1 MTVLHILTGE
11 YPPQPGG
18 VGDYCALVAAGVVA
32 EGRGV
37 HVWCPGHD
45 ARRTEASGVEVHRVD
60 RLFSL
65 GGLGRLALALDRWPA
80 PRSLLLQYAPNAF
93 GLQGMNVPLCVWLLT
108 RSRRDDVRVMF
119 HEPYFY
125 FGWRRPHRNVL
136 AVVQRLMAVLLLG
149 ASRRVY
155 LSSATWE
162 RCLSPYMWLG
172 GRQLM
177 WLPVPSNVPRCEDE
191 PAIDRCRLE
200 LTGGSPDAS
209 LIGHFGTYGDQIRP
223 LLEACLAGVAARH
236 PGLRVAC
243 LGRNGE
249 TFVAGLEAR
258 IPSLRGR
265 VVASGDLAPE
275 AVAAHLRACNLVVQ
289 PFPDGVTT
297 RRTSLMASLAN
308 GCPTVTTIGPLTEPL
323 WADESGV
330 ALAPVGDTA
339 ALVDLV
345 VALLRDDGRRS
356 ALGRAGHLLYDTR
369 FAVRH
374 TVRHLSDQPG
384 YPDGRA
390 RAGDAEHPA

>member
-1 MTVLHILTGE
+1 MGEPILHILTGE
-11 YPPQPGG
+11 YPPRPGG
-18 VGDYCALVAAGVVA
+18 VGDYCAQVAAGLAA

-37 HVWCPGHD
+37 HVWCPGRD
-45 ARRTEASGVEVHRVD
+45 ARRTEASGVEVHRVA
-60 RLFSL
+60 RLFSP
-65 GGLGRLALALDRWPA
+65 GGLGRLARALDRWPA
-80 PRSLLLQYAPNAF
+80 PRSLLLQYTPNAL
-93 GLQGMNVPLCVWLLT
+93 GVRGMNVPLCVWLLM

-162 RCLSPYMWLG
+162 RSLSPYMWLG

-177 WLPVPSNVPRCEDE
+177 WLPIPSNVPRCENE
-191 PAIDRCRLE
+191 VAIERCRLE
-200 LTGGSPDAS
+200 LTGGSPDTP

-223 LLEACLAGVAARH
+223 LLEACLAGVAARL
-236 PGLRVAC
+236 PGLCVAC
-243 LGRNGE
+243 LGRHGE

-258 IPSLRGR
+258 VPSLRGR
-265 VVASGDLAPE
+265 VVASGGLAPE
-275 AVAAHLRACNLVVQ
+275 AVAAHLRACDLVVQ

-297 RRTSLMASLAN
+297 RRTSLMASLVN

-323 WADESGV
+323 WTDESGV
-330 ALAPVGDTA
+330 AMAPVGDTA

-345 VALLRDDGRRS
+345 VGLLRDEARRA
-356 ALGRAGHLLYDTR
+356 ALGRAGYRLYDTR
-369 FAVRH
+369 FALRH

-384 YPDGRA
+384 HPVPVRA
-390 RAGDAEHPA
+390 AR

>member
-18 VGDYCALVAAGVVA
+18 VGDYCALVAAGVAA

-65 GGLGRLALALDRWPA
+65 GGLGRLARALDRWPA

-93 GLQGMNVPLCVWLLT
+93 GLQGMNIPLCVWLLT

-191 PAIDRCRLE
+191 AAIDRCRLE

-209 LIGHFGTYGDQIRP
+209 LVGHFGTYGDHIRP
-223 LLEACLAGVAARH
+223 LLEACLTGVAARH

-243 LGRNGE
+243 LGRNSE
-249 TFVAGLEAR
+249 TFVAGLETR

-265 VVASGDLAPE
+265 VVASSGLAPE
-275 AVAAHLRACNLVVQ
+275 AVAAHLRACDLVVQ
-289 PFPDGVTT
+289 PFAEGVTT

-308 GCPTVTTIGPLTEPL
+308 GCPTVTTIGPFTEPL

-345 VALLRDDGRRS
+345 VALLKDDAGRS
-356 ALGRAGHLLYDTR
+356 ALGRAGHRLYDTR
-369 FAVRH
+369 FALRH
-374 TVRHLSDQPG
+374 TVRHLSDQSG
-384 YPDGRA
+384 YPDERA

>member
-1 MTVLHILTGE
+1 MGEPILHILTGE
-11 YPPQPGG
+11 YPPRPGG
-18 VGDYCALVAAGVVA
+18 VGDYCAQVAAGLAA

-37 HVWCPGHD
+37 HVWCPGRD
-45 ARRTEASGVEVHRVD
+45 ARRTEASGVEVHRVA
-60 RLFSL
+60 RLFSP
-65 GGLGRLALALDRWPA
+65 GGLGRLARALDRWPA
-80 PRSLLLQYAPNAF
+80 PRSLLLQYTPNAL
-93 GLQGMNVPLCVWLLT
+93 GVRGMNVPLCVWLLM

-162 RCLSPYMWLG
+162 RSLSPYMWLG

-177 WLPVPSNVPRCEDE
+177 WLPIPSNVPRCENE
-191 PAIDRCRLE
+191 VAIERCRLE
-200 LTGGSPDAS
+200 LTGGSPDTP

-223 LLEACLAGVAARH
+223 LLEACLAGVAARL
-236 PGLRVAC
+236 PGLCVAC
-243 LGRNGE
+243 LGRHGE

-258 IPSLRGR
+258 VPSLRGR
-265 VVASGDLAPE
+265 VVASGGLAPE
-275 AVAAHLRACNLVVQ
+275 AVAAHLRACDLVVQ

-297 RRTSLMASLAN
+297 RRTSLMASLVN

-323 WADESGV
+323 WTDESGV
-330 ALAPVGDTA
+330 AMAPVGDTA

-345 VALLRDDGRRS
+345 VGLLRDEARR
-356 ALGRAGHLLYDTR
+356 ADLGRAGYRLYDTR

-384 YPDGRA
+384 HPVPVRA
-390 RAGDAEHPA
+390 AR

>member
-1 MTVLHILTGE
+1 MSEPVLHILTGE
-11 YPPQPGG
+11 YPPQLGG
-18 VGDYCALVAAGVVA
+18 VGDYCALVAAGLAA

-37 HVWCPGHD
+37 HVWCPGSD
-45 ARRTEASGVEVHRVD
+45 ARHTEASGVEVHRVAQ
-60 RLFSL
+60 LFSPW
-65 GGLGRLALALDRWPA
+65 GLGRLARALNRWPA

-93 GLQGMNVPLCVWLLT
+93 GLRGMNVPLCVWLLT

-125 FGWRRPHRNVL
+125 FGWRRPHRNIL
-136 AVVQRLMAVLLLG
+136 AVVQRLMVVLLLG

-162 RCLSPYMWLG
+162 RRLSPYLWFG

-177 WLPVPSNVPRCEDE
+177 WLPIPSNVPRCEDE
-191 PAIDRCRLE
+191 ATIGRCRLE
-200 LTGGSPDAS
+200 LTGGSPDS
-209 LIGHFGTYGDQIRP
+209 PLIGHFGTYGDHIRP
-223 LLEACLAGVAARH
+223 LLDACLAGIAARH

-249 TFVAGLEAR
+249 AFVAGLEAR
-258 IPSLRGR
+258 VPSLRGR
-265 VVASGDLAPE
+265 VVASGGLAPE
-275 AVAAHLRACNLVVQ
+275 AVAAHLRACDLVVQ

-308 GCPTVTTIGPLTEPL
+308 GCPTVTTIGPLTEAL
-323 WADESGV
+323 WVDESGV

-345 VALLRDDGRRS
+345 VALLRDGARRT
-356 ALGRAGHLLYDTR
+356 ALGRAGHRLYDTR

-374 TVRHLSDQPG
+374 TVRLLSDQTGHSVPV
-384 YPDGRA
+384 PAA
-390 RAGDAEHPA
+390 R

>member
-1 MTVLHILTGE
+1 MGEPILHILTGE
-11 YPPQPGG
+11 YPPRPGG
-18 VGDYCALVAAGVVA
+18 VGDYCAQVAAGLAA

-37 HVWCPGHD
+37 HVWCPGRD
-45 ARRTEASGVEVHRVD
+45 ARRTEASGVEVHRVA
-60 RLFSL
+60 RLFSP
-65 GGLGRLALALDRWPA
+65 GGLGRLARALDRWPA
-80 PRSLLLQYAPNAF
+80 PRSLLLQYTPNAL
-93 GLQGMNVPLCVWLLT
+93 GVRGMNVPLCVWLLM

-162 RCLSPYMWLG
+162 RSLSPYMWLG

-177 WLPVPSNVPRCEDE
+177 WLPIPSNVPRCENE
-191 PAIDRCRLE
+191 VAIERCRLE
-200 LTGGSPDAS
+200 LTGGSPDTP

-223 LLEACLAGVAARH
+223 LLEACLAGVAARL
-236 PGLRVAC
+236 PGLYVAC
-243 LGRNGE
+243 LGRHGE

-258 IPSLRGR
+258 VPSLRGR
-265 VVASGDLAPE
+265 VVASGGLAPE
-275 AVAAHLRACNLVVQ
+275 AVAAHLRACDLVVQ

-297 RRTSLMASLAN
+297 RRTSLMASLVN

-323 WADESGV
+323 WTDESGV
-330 ALAPVGDTA
+330 AMAPVGDTA
-339 ALVDLV
+339 ALVGLV
-345 VALLRDDGRRS
+345 VGLLRDEARRA
-356 ALGRAGHLLYDTR
+356 ALGRAGYRLYDTR
-369 FAVRH
+369 FALRH

-384 YPDGRA
+384 HPVPVRA
-390 RAGDAEHPA
+390 AR